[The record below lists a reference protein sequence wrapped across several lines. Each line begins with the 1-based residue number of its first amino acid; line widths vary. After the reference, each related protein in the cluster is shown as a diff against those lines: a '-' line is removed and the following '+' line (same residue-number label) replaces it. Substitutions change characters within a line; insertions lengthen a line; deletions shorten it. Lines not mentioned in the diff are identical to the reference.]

1 MWVNGKHSKK
11 SICEV
16 GQFLINLELVS
27 RESLKAMR
35 SFWPKKD
42 YEMIKNRK
50 SARLARIKM
59 KHRSSDPAFNNLKK
73 KVGRPRIKKLDDNSL
88 RQ

>member
-1 MWVNGKHSKK
+1 
-11 SICEV
+11 
-16 GQFLINLELVS
+16 
-27 RESLKAMR
+27 MR

-59 KHRSSDPAFNNLKK
+59 KHNRWNVPAFEIVKK
-73 KVGRPRIKKLDDNSL
+73 KVGRPRIKKLDDNTL